1 MTSRLLSVH
10 VNETAQG
17 RGKLTR
23 IVLPIAEMRLL
34 SYFHGIDPAA
44 ALVEDGR
51 VIAYV
56 EEERLLRNKH
66 APNIFPIRS
75 IEACLK
81 LGGVGLAD
89 VEGIV
94 FGWDAPRYASG
105 EMARFYEDVNARFP
119 PDAGTRRWQQRNVGI
134 FAPPSLRRTVES
146 HIVKHFGVPPDQ
158 VPPLSFY
165 PHHRTHAAAA
175 FYLSPFDEAL
185 VLTVDGSGD
194 SDCTTIWHGKGATL
208 EALHR
213 IEIPHSLGWFYAA
226 ITEYLGFDAY
236 DGEYKVMGLAAY
248 GRENLALRAKLE
260 QIVRPGLRG
269 FDYEVDPAYI
279 HHGAHTYSDR
289 FTDALAELIGLP
301 PRQGPRKIEPIH
313 EDLAFEAQRL
323 LEESVIRLVA
333 HFARET
339 GLKNLCVG
347 GGVGHNVKM
356 NSRLHRLDLVDRVW
370 AVPIPSDSGLAIGA
384 AVGAYVDK
392 TGQRPPPLEHLYL
405 GPEWGDDDIEN
416 QLQQCGLA
424 YHRPGDLGAA
434 VADLLADG
442 KVVGWFQGRMEGGPR
457 ALGGR
462 SILAD
467 PRSVAARDRVNAAIK
482 FREYWR
488 PFCPSMTIEGAPR
501 YLKKADAAP
510 FMIVAFEAT
519 DLARE
524 QAPAVVHVDGTV
536 RVQTVD
542 AKTAPRYHAMIS
554 AFERKTGVPV
564 VLNTSF
570 NVKGEAIVCT
580 PRDAIRCFSATGLD
594 ALAIGAFIVEK
605 PRTPLAVRPED
616 VLR

>member
-1 MTSRLLSVH
+1 
-10 VNETAQG
+10 
-17 RGKLTR
+17 
-23 IVLPIAEMRLL
+23 MRLL

-44 ALVEDGR
+44 ALVVDGH
-51 VIAYV
+51 VVAYL

-66 APNIFPIRS
+66 AANIFPIRS

-81 LGGVGLAD
+81 QGGLRLTDLDA
-89 VEGIV
+89 IV
-94 FGWDAPRYASG
+94 YGWDAPRYASG
-105 EMARFYEDVNARFP
+105 EMARFYEDVNSRFP
-119 PDAGTRRWQQRNVGI
+119 PDAATRRWQQRNIGL
-134 FAPPSLRRTVES
+134 FAPPALRRTLES
-146 HIVKHFGVPPDQ
+146 NLVRHFGVAPAD
-158 VPPLSFY
+158 VPRLEFY
-165 PHHRTHAAAA
+165 PHHRTHAASA
-175 FYLSPFDEAL
+175 FWLSPFDEAL

-194 SDCTTIWHGKGATL
+194 SDCTTVWRGRGATL

-226 ITEYLGFDAY
+226 ITEYLGFEAY

-248 GRENLALRAKLE
+248 GRENLELRAKLAT
-260 QIVRPGLRG
+260 IVRPGLRG
-269 FDYEVDPAYI
+269 FDYEVDPAFI

-289 FTDALAELIGLP
+289 FTDQLIELIGMP

-313 EDLAFEAQRL
+313 EDLAYEAQRV
-323 LEESVIRLVA
+323 LEESVIRLVS

-339 GLKNLCVG
+339 GLRNLCVG
-347 GGVGHNVKM
+347 GGVGLNVKM
-356 NSRLHRLDLVDRVW
+356 NSRLHRMDLFDHVW
-370 AVPIPSDSGLAIGA
+370 AFPIPNDSGLAIGA
-384 AVGAYVDK
+384 AVGHEVDT
-392 TGQRPPPLEHLYL
+392 TGVRPAPLAHVYL
-405 GPEWGDDDIEN
+405 GPAFTDEDIEH

-424 YHRPGDLGAA
+424 YRRPDDLAA
-434 VADLLADG
+434 ATADLLAAG

-467 PRSVAARDRVNAAIK
+467 PRTIAARDRVNAAIK

-488 PFCPSMTIEGAPR
+488 PFCPSMTIESSAR

-510 FMIVAFEAT
+510 FMILAFEAT
-519 DLARE
+519 DAARE
-524 QAPAVVHVDGTV
+524 QAPAIVHVDSTV

-542 AKTAPRYHAMIS
+542 AATAPRYHALIR
-554 AFERKTGVPV
+554 AFEAKTGVPI

-605 PRTPLAVRPED
+605 PREPLAVRPED